1 MIKNKNAQ
9 IGETV
14 TWMVATIIIVAI
26 LIISLFVAF
35 ELAKTKKK
43 LPFTEKRTSDI
54 LMEKSLFAYF
64 LASDSEKAGIYSGL
78 EQQELFA
85 NLNNKKNEIQGVLE

>member
-1 MIKNKNAQ
+1 MIKDKNAQ

-14 TWMVATIIIVAI
+14 TWMVATIIIVAV

-35 ELAKTKKK
+35 GLAKTKKK
-43 LPFTEKRTSDI
+43 LPFIEKRKSDI
-54 LMEKSLFAYF
+54 LMEKSLFTYF
-64 LASDSEKAGIYSGL
+64 SADDAKKAEIYSGL

-85 NLNNKKNEIQGVLE
+85 NLNKKKNEIQGVLE